1 MNQVAHAMHV
11 VQSYQALL
19 GQYSGQVHGDALVL
33 VTLDDLKQ
41 IDAEDLEC
49 HYVVF
54 AVRTLMDEMIL
65 KLDRVAVIRLERHP
79 TLVLLDPSLHL
90 RIVSIVVSKTVLPL
104 LLLPEGRH
112 LIQDFNFVKGR
123 FNVVLRRFLNLQR
136 HVRIV
141 LLVLGQPHSR
151 EMSPA
156 KLLYDNVPALE
167 NLAHMNGMVTTH
179 LVVSKPLVLRAV

>member
-11 VQSYQALL
+11 VEAHQALL

-65 KLDRVAVIRLERHP
+65 KLDRVAVIRLER
-79 TLVLLDPSLHL
+79 
-90 RIVSIVVSKTVLPL
+90 
-104 LLLPEGRH
+104 
-112 LIQDFNFVKGR
+112 
-123 FNVVLRRFLNLQR
+123 
-136 HVRIV
+136 
-141 LLVLGQPHSR
+141 QP
-151 EMSPA
+151 
-156 KLLYDNVPALE
+156 
-167 NLAHMNGMVTTH
+167 
-179 LVVSKPLVLRAV
+179 